1 MADFS
6 LRPAAKA
13 DFPAIRRLI
22 HEVNINP
29 TGLDWRRFLLAV
41 SAENELL
48 GCGQI
53 KPHGDGS
60 IELASIAVRKEARG
74 QGIARAVI
82 EELLTRE
89 ATRPVYLMCRARL
102 EPLYEKFGFRTIAFD
117 EMPRY
122 FKSISRA
129 ERIFNK
135 DADPLDR
142 LRVMRLDE
150 WRRI

>member
-1 MADFS
+1 MDD
-6 LRPAAKA
+6 LVIRPARREEAR
-13 DFPAIRRLI
+13 AIRRLI

-29 TGLDWRRFLLAV
+29 TGLDWRRFLVAV
-41 SAENELL
+41 TIDEEFL

-60 IELASIAVRKEARG
+60 IELASIAVQESFRG
-74 QGIARAVI
+74 RGIARAII
-82 EELLTRE
+82 EELLSRE
-89 ATRPVYLMCRARL
+89 PRRPVYLMCRARL
-102 EPLYEKFGFRTIAFD
+102 EPLYVKFGFHTVAFA

-135 DADPLDR
+135 DAESLDR
-142 LRVMRLDE
+142 LRVMRLE
-150 WRRI
+150 